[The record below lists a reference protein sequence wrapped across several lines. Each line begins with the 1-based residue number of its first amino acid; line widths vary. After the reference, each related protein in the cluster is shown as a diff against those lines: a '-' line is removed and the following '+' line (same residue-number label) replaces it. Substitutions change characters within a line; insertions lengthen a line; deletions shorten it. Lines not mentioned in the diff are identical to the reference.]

1 MYEENEGQLKLGAE
15 ELWAMARRRRWWLL
29 LPLFLCWA
37 LVWAGS
43 WLLPTAYQSEAQIV
57 VEQQKVPEYYVEPN
71 VAAHLQERLQTMTQQ
86 VLSRT
91 RLQATID
98 SFHLYPPAHGIGRFF
113 QAADP
118 VDQMRKDIK
127 IELVEA
133 PGHPADLTA
142 FKIYYSGDTPQRA
155 QQVNSHLATLF
166 IDENLKAEEQ
176 SSESTTNFLASEL
189 SEARAKLDEQEAQVR
204 AFKANH
210 MDVLPSQMESN
221 VQILSSLQTELENNH
236 RELDNANQQ
245 KLYLESQLQQLESAK
260 AVLGSGDN
268 GASSP
273 EALEQELLEL
283 RHRLADLSAKYT
295 DEHPEIIALKSKIA
309 ETEKLKK
316 QVESEVATEQNQTTA
331 TKPDN
336 SALINGSKGSSST
349 VIMQLTS
356 QLKANALQIQ
366 NFQRREKSLQSQI
379 ATYQERIRLTPQTE
393 QELSEIS
400 RGYEE
405 SKTNYNSLLQKQD
418 QSKLAT
424 SLAQRQQGAQFRVL
438 DPPSLPDK
446 PATPNHLMLSLA
458 GLGIGAVLGT
468 LLVAIVELTNR
479 RVRHEKELADLVPA
493 RVLVCVPHLA
503 IPGEARLEA
512 ASRKLEL
519 IAAVAMVALIVAGNF
534 YSFYKG

>member
-1 MYEENEGQLKLGAE
+1 MYEDNEGQLKFGAE
-15 ELWAMARRRRWWLL
+15 ELWAMARRRRWWVL

-37 LVWAGS
+37 AVWAGS
-43 WLLPTAYQSEAQIV
+43 WLLPTSYQSEAQIV
-57 VEQQKVPEYYVEPN
+57 VEQQKVPEYYVQPN
-71 VAAHLQERLQTMTQQ
+71 VTANLQERLQTMTQQ

-98 SFHLYPPAHGIGRFF
+98 SFRLYPPPHGLARLL
-113 QAADP
+113 QAPDP
-118 VDQMRKDIK
+118 VDQMRRDIK
-127 IELVEA
+127 IEPVQP
-133 PGHPADLTA
+133 PGQPANLTA

-176 SSESTTNFLASEL
+176 SSESTTSFLESKLA
-189 SEARAKLDEQEAQVR
+189 EARARLQEQEAQVR
-204 AFKANH
+204 AFEATH
-210 MDVLPSQMESN
+210 MDVLPSQMPSN

-236 RELDNANQQ
+236 RELDSANQQ

-260 AVLGSGDN
+260 AALGSEN

-295 DEHPEIIALKSKIA
+295 DQHPEIIALKNKIA

-316 QVESEVATEQNQTTA
+316 QLETEVAAEQTQTPPA
-331 TKPDN
+331 KSDN
-336 SALINGSKGSSST
+336 STLLNGSKGSTSSVMIT
-349 VIMQLTS
+349 LTS

-366 NFQRREKSLQSQI
+366 NYQRREKSLQSEI
-379 ATYQERIRLTPQTE
+379 ATYQERIRLTPQTD
-393 QELSEIS
+393 QELQEIS

-458 GLGIGAVLGT
+458 GLGLGAVLGVS
-468 LLVAIVELTNR
+468 LVAMVELTNR

-512 ASRKLEL
+512 ASRRLEM
-519 IAAVAMVALIVAGNF
+519 IAAVAILALIVVGNF

>member
-1 MYEENEGQLKLGAE
+1 MYEENEGQLKFGAE

-37 LVWAGS
+37 AVWAGS
-43 WLLPTAYQSEAQIV
+43 WLLPTTYQSDAQIV
-57 VEQQKVPEYYVEPN
+57 VEQQKVPEYYVQPN
-71 VAAHLQERLQTMTQQ
+71 VTANLQERLQTMTQQ

-98 SFHLYPPAHGIGRFF
+98 SFHLYPPPHGLARLL
-113 QAADP
+113 QSPDP
-118 VDQMRKDIK
+118 VDQMRRDIK
-127 IELVEA
+127 IELVQP
-133 PGHPADLTA
+133 PGQPANLTA

-176 SSESTTNFLASEL
+176 SSESTTSFLESKL
-189 SEARAKLDEQEAQVR
+189 GEARAQLDEQDAQVR
-204 AFKANH
+204 AFKATH
-210 MDVLPSQMESN
+210 MDVLPSQMQSN

-236 RELDNANQQ
+236 RELDSANQQ

-260 AVLGSGDN
+260 ALLGSDN

-273 EALEQELLEL
+273 EALEQELLDL
-283 RHRLADLSAKYT
+283 RHRLADMSAKYT
-295 DEHPEIIALKSKIA
+295 DQHPEIIALKSKIA

-316 QVESEVATEQNQTTA
+316 QVESEVAADQAQTTPP
-331 TKPDN
+331 KPDN
-336 SALINGSKGSSST
+336 STLLNGSKGSTSN
-349 VIMQLTS
+349 IMITLTS

-366 NFQRREKSLQSQI
+366 NYQRREKSLQSEI

-393 QELSEIS
+393 QELEEIS

-446 PATPNHLMLSLA
+446 PATPNHLLLSLA
-458 GLGIGAVLGT
+458 GLGIGAVLGV
-468 LLVAIVELTNR
+468 LLIAIVELTNR

-503 IPGEARLEA
+503 IPGEARLDA
-512 ASRKLEL
+512 ASRRLEM
-519 IAAVAMVALIVAGNF
+519 IAAVAILALIVVGNF

>member
-1 MYEENEGQLKLGAE
+1 MYEDNEGQLKFGAE
-15 ELWAMARRRRWWLL
+15 ELWAMARRRRWWVL

-37 LVWAGS
+37 AVWAGS
-43 WLLPTAYQSEAQIV
+43 WLLPTSYQSEAQIV
-57 VEQQKVPEYYVEPN
+57 VEQQKVPEYYVQPN
-71 VAAHLQERLQTMTQQ
+71 VTANLQERLQTMTQQ

-98 SFHLYPPAHGIGRFF
+98 SFRLYPPPHGLARLL
-113 QAADP
+113 QAPDP
-118 VDQMRKDIK
+118 VDQMRRDIK
-127 IELVEA
+127 IEPVQP
-133 PGHPADLTA
+133 PGQPANLTA

-176 SSESTTNFLASEL
+176 SSESTTSFLESKLA
-189 SEARAKLDEQEAQVR
+189 EARARLQEQEAQVR
-204 AFKANH
+204 AFEATH
-210 MDVLPSQMESN
+210 MDVLPSQMPSN

-236 RELDNANQQ
+236 RELDSANQQ

-260 AVLGSGDN
+260 AALGSEN

-295 DEHPEIIALKSKIA
+295 DQHPEIIALKNKIA

-316 QVESEVATEQNQTTA
+316 QLETEVAAEQTQTPPA
-331 TKPDN
+331 KPDN
-336 SALINGSKGSSST
+336 STLLNGSKGSTSSVMIT
-349 VIMQLTS
+349 LTS

-366 NFQRREKSLQSQI
+366 NYQRREKSLQSEI
-379 ATYQERIRLTPQTE
+379 ATYQERIRLTPQTD
-393 QELSEIS
+393 QELQEIS

-458 GLGIGAVLGT
+458 GLGLGAVLGVS
-468 LLVAIVELTNR
+468 LVAMVELTNR

-512 ASRKLEL
+512 ASRRLEM
-519 IAAVAMVALIVAGNF
+519 IAAVAILALIVVGNF

>member
-1 MYEENEGQLKLGAE
+1 MYEDNEGQLKFGAE

-37 LVWAGS
+37 AVWAGS
-43 WLLPTAYQSEAQIV
+43 WLLPTSYQSEAQIV
-57 VEQQKVPEYYVEPN
+57 VEQQKVPEYYVQPN
-71 VAAHLQERLQTMTQQ
+71 VTANLQERLQTMTQQ

-98 SFHLYPPAHGIGRFF
+98 SFRLYPPPHGLARLL
-113 QAADP
+113 QAPDP
-118 VDQMRKDIK
+118 VDQMRRDIK
-127 IELVEA
+127 IEPVQP
-133 PGHPADLTA
+133 PGQPANLTA

-176 SSESTTNFLASEL
+176 SSESTTSFLESKLA
-189 SEARAKLDEQEAQVR
+189 EARARLQEQEAQVR
-204 AFKANH
+204 AFEATH
-210 MDVLPSQMESN
+210 MDVLPSQMPSN

-236 RELDNANQQ
+236 RELDSANQQ

-260 AVLGSGDN
+260 AALGSEN

-295 DEHPEIIALKSKIA
+295 DQHPEIIALKNKIA

-316 QVESEVATEQNQTTA
+316 QLESEVAADQTQTPPA
-331 TKPDN
+331 KPDN
-336 SALINGSKGSSST
+336 STLLNGSKGNTSSVMMT
-349 VIMQLTS
+349 LTS

-366 NFQRREKSLQSQI
+366 NYQRREKSLQSEI
-379 ATYQERIRLTPQTE
+379 ATYQERIRLTPQTD
-393 QELSEIS
+393 QELQEIS

-458 GLGIGAVLGT
+458 GLGLGAVLGV
-468 LLVAIVELTNR
+468 LLVAMVELTNR

-512 ASRKLEL
+512 ASRRLEM
-519 IAAVAMVALIVAGNF
+519 IAAVAILALIVVGNF

>member
-1 MYEENEGQLKLGAE
+1 MYEENEGQLRLGAE

-43 WLLPTAYQSEAQIV
+43 WLLPTTYQSEAQIV
-57 VEQQKVPEYYVEPN
+57 VEQQKIPEYYVEPN
-71 VAAHLQERLQTMTQQ
+71 VAANLQERLQTMTQQ

-98 SFHLYPPAHGIGRFF
+98 SFHLYPPTHGIGRFF
-113 QAADP
+113 QSADP

-133 PGHPADLTA
+133 PGRPADLTA
-142 FKIYYSGDTPQRA
+142 FKIYYAGDTPQRA

-176 SSESTTNFLASEL
+176 SSESTTNFLESKLA
-189 SEARAKLDEQEAQVR
+189 EARAQLEEQEAQVR
-204 AFKANH
+204 AFKATH
-210 MDVLPSQMESN
+210 MDVLPSEMESN

-236 RELDNANQQ
+236 RELDNSNQQ

-273 EALEQELLEL
+273 EALEQELLDL

-295 DEHPEIIALKSKIA
+295 DEHPEIIALKNKIA

-316 QVESEVATEQNQTTA
+316 QVESEVAAEQNQTS
-331 TKPDN
+331 TKLDN

-349 VIMQLTS
+349 VLMQLTS

-366 NFQRREKSLQSQI
+366 NYQRREKSLQSQI
-379 ATYQERIRLTPQTE
+379 AAYQERIRLTPQTE
-393 QELSEIS
+393 QELAEIS

-458 GLGIGAVLGT
+458 GLGIGAVLGI
-468 LLVAIVELTNR
+468 LLVALVELTNR
-479 RVRHEKELADLVPA
+479 RLRNEKELADLVPA

-512 ASRKLEL
+512 AARRLEL
-519 IAAVAMVALIVAGNF
+519 IAAVAMVALIVVGNF

>member
-1 MYEENEGQLKLGAE
+1 MYEDNEGQLKFGAE
-15 ELWAMARRRRWWLL
+15 ELWAMARRRRWWVL

-37 LVWAGS
+37 AVWVGS
-43 WLLPTAYQSEAQIV
+43 WLLPTSYQSEAQIV
-57 VEQQKVPEYYVEPN
+57 VEQQKVPEYYVQPN
-71 VAAHLQERLQTMTQQ
+71 VTANLQERLQTMTQQ

-98 SFHLYPPAHGIGRFF
+98 SFRLYPPPHGLARLL
-113 QAADP
+113 QAPDP
-118 VDQMRKDIK
+118 VDQMRRDIK
-127 IELVEA
+127 IEPVQP
-133 PGHPADLTA
+133 PGQPANLTA

-176 SSESTTNFLASEL
+176 SSESTTSFLESKLA
-189 SEARAKLDEQEAQVR
+189 EARARLQEQEAQVR
-204 AFKANH
+204 AFEATH
-210 MDVLPSQMESN
+210 MDVLPSQMPSN

-236 RELDNANQQ
+236 RELDSANQQ

-260 AVLGSGDN
+260 AALGSEN

-295 DEHPEIIALKSKIA
+295 DQHPEIIALKNKIA

-316 QVESEVATEQNQTTA
+316 QLETEVAAEQTQTPPA
-331 TKPDN
+331 KPDN
-336 SALINGSKGSSST
+336 STLLNGSKGSTSSVMIT
-349 VIMQLTS
+349 LTS

-366 NFQRREKSLQSQI
+366 NYQRREKSLQSEI
-379 ATYQERIRLTPQTE
+379 ATYQERIRLTPQTD
-393 QELSEIS
+393 QELQEIS

-458 GLGIGAVLGT
+458 GLGLGAVLGVS
-468 LLVAIVELTNR
+468 LVAMVELTNR

-512 ASRKLEL
+512 ASRRLEM
-519 IAAVAMVALIVAGNF
+519 IAAVAILALIVVGNF